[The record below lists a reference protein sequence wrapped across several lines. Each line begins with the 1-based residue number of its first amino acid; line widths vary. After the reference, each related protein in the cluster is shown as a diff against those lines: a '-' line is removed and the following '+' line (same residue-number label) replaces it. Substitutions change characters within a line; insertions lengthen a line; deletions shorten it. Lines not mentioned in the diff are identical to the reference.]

1 MKRMTHTKCSPP
13 ITWSYRRGTSYRLST
28 LSGQGLT
35 LICCGDCV
43 CFGSC
48 AADGDI
54 SRLAESILSLHLC
67 LPASFSSS
75 SCCHCTLCHSVFH
88 LLSSCMH
95 VRPSE
100 SRPVF

>member
-1 MKRMTHTKCSPP
+1 MKCVTCTKCSPP

-35 LICCGDCV
+35 LICCSDCV
-43 CFGSC
+43 CFSSHV
-48 AADGDI
+48 ADGDI

-67 LPASFSSS
+67 LPALFGSS
-75 SCCHCTLCHSVFH
+75 SCCRCTFHHSVFY
-88 LLSSCMH
+88 LLSSHMH

-100 SRPVF
+100 SGPVF